1 MFQAERKRKQGIV
14 TIEENWKAFSKMC
27 KTADREEFKRIFEYC
42 MIDVMSEALAETV
55 GSIMNHHLGSG
66 VRNSILPKNLNTEIY
81 TRYNLGPL
89 HCVEDIIKSVVL
101 RRLDEDN
108 ISYKRIM
115 DVKRP
120 DKLKAFGTVL
130 SSSVHTFRKQEELKA
145 HLPLSIWKS

>member
-1 MFQAERKRKQGIV
+1 MRQRQNTVKKIDASLEKFTCKVPECGAELRSDKIKQHYEKRVCFDMFDNLSAIAG
-14 TIEENWKAFSKMC
+14 
-27 KTADREEFKRIFEYC
+27 DRY
-42 MIDVMSEALAETV
+42 VST
-55 GSIMNHHLGSG
+55 G
-66 VRNSILPKNLNTEIY
+66 

-130 SSSVHTFRKQEELKA
+130 SSSVHTFRKQDELKA